1 MAESQ
6 LLNRYH
12 TLLEDYLAHGE
23 ERRLRQMV
31 ALSGELTLAPETTS
45 GRIAA
50 SIDAVLSAYT
60 RMGVQSIDVEI
71 GRRSG
76 SHEELELA
84 LASGQGR
91 PEDHL
96 ISLQSP
102 DAQDDGVVIEV
113 RGEGPDAP
121 LPVLRLDYVTHD
133 GKDEPVR
140 AIEPRKLGDALNG
153 FLAALAPGL
162 PPFV

>member
-12 TLLEDYLAHGE
+12 DLLEDYLAHGE
-23 ERRLRQMV
+23 ESHLRQMV
-31 ALSGELTLAPETTS
+31 ALGDELTLSPETTS

-50 SIDAVLSAYT
+50 SVEAVLSAYT
-60 RMGVQSIDVEI
+60 RVGVRSIDVLI
-71 GRRSG
+71 GRRGG

-91 PEDHL
+91 PEVHL
-96 ISLQSP
+96 IPLQSP

-113 RGEGPDAP
+113 RGEGPGAP
-121 LPVLRLDYVTHD
+121 LPVLRLDYVANGGTE
-133 GKDEPVR
+133 KRVR
-140 AIEPRKLGDALNG
+140 AIEPHHLGDALSG
-153 FLAALAPGL
+153 FLAGL
-162 PPFV
+162 PSGPAPFV